1 MKENQ
6 HQHAKP
12 SRLKEKSYHHGN
24 LRNQLIEAGI
34 ELINE
39 DGLKGFSL
47 RKVAARC
54 NVSHA
59 APYSHFKDIDALI
72 SAMGDYV
79 KEQFMDKLLASI
91 DGRGN
96 EPEALSLLGQAYIE
110 FFIENPPYFQ
120 FLFYYSGLTIDLDN
134 ENSDDYPPF
143 ALFRSTANKMFRELN
158 LPEQENSKNLIA
170 LWSTV
175 HGIVSLLTTNGIQ
188 YSGDWLDIFKHII
201 IQKGRN

>member
-1 MKENQ
+1 MKEKP
-6 HQHAKP
+6 HQHIKP
-12 SRLKEKSYHHGN
+12 NRLEEKSYHHGN
-24 LRNQLIEAGI
+24 LRSQLIEAGI

-47 RKVAARC
+47 RKVAAKC

-79 KEQFMDKLLASI
+79 TEQFMDKLLASI
-91 DGRGN
+91 DGREDDMN
-96 EPEALSLLGQAYIE
+96 ALSLLGMAYIE

-120 FLFYYSGLTIDLDN
+120 FLFYYSGLTVDLDN

-143 ALFRSTANKMFRELN
+143 ALFRSTANKMFHGLKM
-158 LPEQENSKNLIA
+158 PEQESSKNLIA
-170 LWSTV
+170 LWATV

-188 YSGDWLDIFKHII
+188 YSGDWRDIFKHII
-201 IQKGRN
+201 TQKG